1 MFGSI
6 FEWTMKPVKAIFLLL
21 LLPILLP
28 AQDEFAMPVIPAMRQ
43 LHHEYIINSIQKI
56 NQLPAVKDSG
66 YNKKLIW
73 VDETITGIR
82 ASIERNQQL
91 DNNAKYRW
99 LRSVNELLIGFLQ
112 GQQSGQIS
120 FNELEPLIKG
130 YQQAM
135 KLELSDQ
142 SIYPVIENNNLVIG
156 NLLVDNFCLKTN
168 KGIPAAKDLLVWK
181 YCQIYPKQIFN
192 ILSKQPQNIFADT
205 LIIQA
210 AFQDPEK
217 LYNYAAAP
225 NALGQKIQSVNHSLV
240 KIIGQLSLTKTG
252 RMYFPFLDQLY
263 HGKYNLEDITPLLT
277 DESAGKYYKL
287 LVDTR
292 IEYAGRMQ
300 KGDTPMLEKVLT
312 AKLRSKAVE
321 LYINEINA
329 LHELRDLKIRF
340 KVLDNLTATE
350 LYYVAVLGE
359 AEMYTSSFVSGIYPK
374 IFQKMLEPNA
384 DSLLSMVNND
394 FFKKFIRVSAAY
406 NTLDDFLR
414 RMDSASAKKR
424 MESFVDGL
432 EKTTSLEDAV
442 DVADSYSS
450 IYQAPLRQLIV
461 ERVQMNRLK
470 NMQTHNTKGERIY
483 RVLDLLFQSLD
494 SSCHVDLT
502 SDLGID
508 PVYEMS
514 NLRLQDS
521 VGRIVV
527 QQFFYGDKDGT
538 NVFSAFL
545 AGFNNGKWRII
556 QKPEWVE
563 IVAKTG
569 VPITIYANKPLNEKL
584 DLDAQAQANLSI
596 YIADKGLEP
605 SIVIHR
611 GHSYHLRSTIEQLA
625 ASAKLVILGGC
636 GGYQNLNDVLQIC
649 PTAQIISTKQVG
661 TGVINKGLINEI
673 SETLRAGQNL
683 NWPILWNNMTKQL
696 GLKYKETFDD
706 YVPPHKNLGAI
717 FITAF
722 NKSEKVAQKP

>member
-1 MFGSI
+1 MKSI
-6 FEWTMKPVKAIFLLL
+6 KALLIL
-21 LLPILLP
+21 LIVPLLLP
-28 AQDEFAMPVIPAMRQ
+28 AQDELAMPLIPAMRQ
-43 LHHEYIINSIQKI
+43 LHHEYIIGSIQKI

-66 YNKKLIW
+66 YQQTMVW

-82 ASIERNQQL
+82 ARIERNQQL
-91 DNNAKYRW
+91 DDNAKYRW
-99 LRSVNELLIGFLQ
+99 LRSVNELLTGFLQ
-112 GQQSGQIS
+112 FQQAKQIG
-120 FNELEPLIKG
+120 LYQLAPLIKA

-135 KLELSDQ
+135 QLALLEK
-142 SIYPVIENNNLVIG
+142 SIYPVFENNSLVIG
-156 NLLVDNFCLKTN
+156 NILIDNFCLKTN
-168 KGIPAAKDLLVWK
+168 PAIPAAKDLLVWK
-181 YCQIYPKQIFN
+181 YCQIYPDQILN
-192 ILSKQPQNIFADT
+192 LLSKQPENIFADT

-210 AFQDPEK
+210 AFHDPEK
-217 LYNYAAAP
+217 LYNFAAAP
-225 NALGQKIQSVNHSLV
+225 NAFGRKIQSVNHSLV

-263 HGKYNLEDITPLLT
+263 HGKYSLEDITPLLVE
-277 DESAGKYYKL
+277 DSAARYYKL

-300 KGDTPMLEKVLT
+300 KGDTPLLEKVLT
-312 AKLRSKAVE
+312 AKLRSKAFE

-329 LHELRDLKIRF
+329 LHELRDLKLRF
-340 KVLDNLTATE
+340 KVLDPLTAQE
-350 LYYVAVLGE
+350 LYYLAVMGE
-359 AEMYTSSFVSGIYPK
+359 SELYTSSFVSGIYPR

-384 DSLLSMVNND
+384 DTLLSMVNQD

-414 RMDSASAKKR
+414 RMDSSSAKKR

-432 EKTTSLEDAV
+432 ERSASLEDAV

-450 IYQAPLRQLIV
+450 IYQPQLRQLILD
-461 ERVQMNRLK
+461 RVQMNRLK
-470 NMQTHNTKGERIY
+470 NLYAHNKKGERVY
-483 RVLDLLFQSLD
+483 RILDVLFQSLD
-494 SSCHVDLT
+494 SSCHVDLAKE
-502 SDLGID
+502 LGID
-508 PVYEMS
+508 PVYEMA
-514 NLRLQDS
+514 NQRLQDS
-521 VGRIVV
+521 SGRIVM
-527 QQFFYGDKDGT
+527 QQFFYGDKDGM
-538 NVFSAFL
+538 NVFLAFL
-545 AGFNNGKWRII
+545 AGFNNGKWRVI

-563 IVAKTG
+563 LVAKTG
-569 VPITIYANKPLNEKL
+569 VPITIYANRPLNEKL
-584 DLDAQAQANLSI
+584 DLDAKAQASLSA
-596 YIADKGLEP
+596 YLADKNLEP

-625 ASAKLVILGGC
+625 PSSKLVILGGC
-636 GGYQNLNDVLQIC
+636 GGYQNLNDVLDIC

-683 NWPILWNNMTKQL
+683 HWPSLWNNMAKQL

-722 NKSEKVAQKP
+722 NKQ

>member
-82 ASIERNQQL
+82 ASIERNQEL

-350 LYYVAVLGE
+350 LYYIAVLGE

-470 NMQTHNTKGERIY
+470 NMQAHNTKGERIY

-569 VPITIYANKPLNEKL
+569 VPITIYANKPLDEKL

-673 SETLRAGQNL
+673 SETLRTGQNL
-683 NWPILWNNMTKQL
+683 NWPILWKNMTKQL

>member
-1 MFGSI
+1 MKSI
-6 FEWTMKPVKAIFLLL
+6 KALLIL
-21 LLPILLP
+21 LIVPLLLP
-28 AQDEFAMPVIPAMRQ
+28 AQDELAMPLIPAMRQ
-43 LHHEYIINSIQKI
+43 LHHEYIIGSIQKI

-66 YNKKLIW
+66 YQQTMVW

-82 ASIERNQQL
+82 ARIESNQQL
-91 DNNAKYRW
+91 DDNAKYRW
-99 LRSVNELLIGFLQ
+99 LRSVNELLTGFLQ
-112 GQQSGQIS
+112 FQQAKQIG
-120 FNELEPLIKG
+120 LYQLAPLIKA

-135 KLELSDQ
+135 QLALLEK
-142 SIYPVIENNNLVIG
+142 SIYPVFENNSLVIG
-156 NLLVDNFCLKTN
+156 NILIDNFCLKTN
-168 KGIPAAKDLLVWK
+168 PAIPAAKDLLVWK
-181 YCQIYPKQIFN
+181 YCQIYPDQILN
-192 ILSKQPQNIFADT
+192 LLSKQPENIFADT

-210 AFQDPEK
+210 AFHDPEK
-217 LYNYAAAP
+217 LYNFAAAP
-225 NALGQKIQSVNHSLV
+225 NAFGRKIQSVNHSLV

-263 HGKYNLEDITPLLT
+263 HGKYSLEDITPLLVE
-277 DESAGKYYKL
+277 DSAARYYKL

-300 KGDTPMLEKVLT
+300 KGDTPLLEKVLT
-312 AKLRSKAVE
+312 AKLRSKAFE

-329 LHELRDLKIRF
+329 LHELRDLKLRF
-340 KVLDNLTATE
+340 KVLDPLTAQE
-350 LYYVAVLGE
+350 LYYLAVMGE
-359 AEMYTSSFVSGIYPK
+359 SELYTSSFVSGIYPR

-384 DSLLSMVNND
+384 DTLLSMVNQD

-414 RMDSASAKKR
+414 RMDSSSAKKR

-432 EKTTSLEDAV
+432 ERSASLEDAV

-450 IYQAPLRQLIV
+450 IYQPQLRQLILD
-461 ERVQMNRLK
+461 RVQMNRLK
-470 NMQTHNTKGERIY
+470 NLYTLNKKGERVY
-483 RVLDLLFQSLD
+483 RILDVLFQSLD
-494 SSCHVDLT
+494 SSCHVDLAKE
-502 SDLGID
+502 LGID
-508 PVYEMS
+508 PVYEMA
-514 NLRLQDS
+514 NQRLQDS
-521 VGRIVV
+521 SGRIVM
-527 QQFFYGDKDGT
+527 QQFFYGDKDGM
-538 NVFSAFL
+538 NVFLAFL
-545 AGFNNGKWRII
+545 AGFNNGKWRVI

-563 IVAKTG
+563 LVAKTG
-569 VPITIYANKPLNEKL
+569 MPITIYANRPLNEKL
-584 DLDAQAQANLSI
+584 DLDAKAQASLSA
-596 YIADKGLEP
+596 YLADKNLEP

-625 ASAKLVILGGC
+625 PSAKLVILGGC
-636 GGYQNLNDVLQIC
+636 GGYQNLNDVLDIC

-683 NWPILWNNMTKQL
+683 HWPSLWNNMAKQL

-722 NKSEKVAQKP
+722 NKQ

>member
-1 MFGSI
+1 
-6 FEWTMKPVKAIFLLL
+6 MKSSKALLIL
-21 LLPILLP
+21 LIVPLLLP
-28 AQDEFAMPVIPAMRQ
+28 AQDELAMPLIPAMRQ
-43 LHHEYIINSIQKI
+43 LHHEYIIGSIQKI

-66 YNKKLIW
+66 YQQTMVW

-82 ASIERNQQL
+82 ARIERNQQL
-91 DNNAKYRW
+91 DDNAKYRW
-99 LRSVNELLIGFLQ
+99 LRSVNELLTGFLQ
-112 GQQSGQIS
+112 FQQAKQIG
-120 FNELEPLIKG
+120 LYQLAPLIKA

-135 KLELSDQ
+135 QLALLEK
-142 SIYPVIENNNLVIG
+142 SIYPVFENNSLVIG
-156 NLLVDNFCLKTN
+156 NILIDNFCLKTN
-168 KGIPAAKDLLVWK
+168 PAIPAAKDLLVWK
-181 YCQIYPKQIFN
+181 YCQIYPDQILN
-192 ILSKQPQNIFADT
+192 LLSKQPENIFADT

-210 AFQDPEK
+210 AFHDPEK
-217 LYNYAAAP
+217 LYNFAAAP
-225 NALGQKIQSVNHSLV
+225 NAFGRKIQSVNHSLV

-263 HGKYNLEDITPLLT
+263 HGKYSLEDITPLLVE
-277 DESAGKYYKL
+277 DSAARYYKL

-300 KGDTPMLEKVLT
+300 KGDTPLLEKVLT

-329 LHELRDLKIRF
+329 LHELRDLKLRF
-340 KVLDNLTATE
+340 KVLDPLTAQE
-350 LYYVAVLGE
+350 LYYLAVMGE
-359 AEMYTSSFVSGIYPK
+359 SELYTSSFVSGIYPR

-384 DSLLSMVNND
+384 DTLLSMVNQD
-394 FFKKFIRVSAAY
+394 YFKKFIRVSAAY

-414 RMDSASAKKR
+414 RMDSSSAKKR

-432 EKTTSLEDAV
+432 ERSASLEDAV

-450 IYQAPLRQLIV
+450 IYQPQLRQLILD
-461 ERVQMNRLK
+461 RVQMNRLK
-470 NMQTHNTKGERIY
+470 NLYAHNKKGERVY
-483 RVLDLLFQSLD
+483 RILDVLFQSLD
-494 SSCHVDLT
+494 SSCHVDLAKE
-502 SDLGID
+502 LGID
-508 PVYEMS
+508 PVYEMA
-514 NLRLQDS
+514 NQRLQDS
-521 VGRIVV
+521 SGRIVM
-527 QQFFYGDKDGT
+527 QQFFYGDKDGM
-538 NVFSAFL
+538 NVFLAFL
-545 AGFNNGKWRII
+545 AGFNNGKWRVI

-563 IVAKTG
+563 LVAKTG
-569 VPITIYANKPLNEKL
+569 VPITIYANRPLNEKL
-584 DLDAQAQANLSI
+584 DLDAKAQASLSA
-596 YIADKGLEP
+596 YLADKNLEP

-625 ASAKLVILGGC
+625 PSAKLVILGGC
-636 GGYQNLNDVLQIC
+636 GGYQNLNDVLDIC

-683 NWPILWNNMTKQL
+683 HWPSLWNNMAKQL

-722 NKSEKVAQKP
+722 NKQ

>member
-1 MFGSI
+1 MKSI
-6 FEWTMKPVKAIFLLL
+6 KALLIL
-21 LLPILLP
+21 LIVPLLLP
-28 AQDEFAMPVIPAMRQ
+28 AQDELAMPLIPAMRQ
-43 LHHEYIINSIQKI
+43 LHHEYIIGSIQKI

-66 YNKKLIW
+66 YQQTMVW

-82 ASIERNQQL
+82 ARIERNQQL
-91 DNNAKYRW
+91 DDNAKYRW
-99 LRSVNELLIGFLQ
+99 LRSVNELLTGFLQ
-112 GQQSGQIS
+112 FQQAKQIG
-120 FNELEPLIKG
+120 LYQLAPLIKA

-135 KLELSDQ
+135 QLALLEK
-142 SIYPVIENNNLVIG
+142 SIYPVFENNSLVIG
-156 NLLVDNFCLKTN
+156 NILIDNFCLKTN
-168 KGIPAAKDLLVWK
+168 PAIPAAKDLLVWK
-181 YCQIYPKQIFN
+181 YCQIYPDQILN
-192 ILSKQPQNIFADT
+192 LLSKQPENIFADT

-210 AFQDPEK
+210 AFHDPEK
-217 LYNYAAAP
+217 LYNFAAAP
-225 NALGQKIQSVNHSLV
+225 NAFGRKIQSVNHSLV

-263 HGKYNLEDITPLLT
+263 HGKYSLEDITPLLVE
-277 DESAGKYYKL
+277 DSAARYYKL

-300 KGDTPMLEKVLT
+300 KGDTPLLEKVLT

-329 LHELRDLKIRF
+329 LHELRDLKLRF
-340 KVLDNLTATE
+340 KVLDPLTAQE
-350 LYYVAVLGE
+350 LYYLAVMGE
-359 AEMYTSSFVSGIYPK
+359 SELYTSSFVSGIYPR

-384 DSLLSMVNND
+384 DTLLSMVNQD
-394 FFKKFIRVSAAY
+394 YFKKFIRVSAAY

-414 RMDSASAKKR
+414 RMDSSSAKKR

-432 EKTTSLEDAV
+432 ERSASLEDAV

-450 IYQAPLRQLIV
+450 IYQPQLRQLILD
-461 ERVQMNRLK
+461 RVQMNRLK
-470 NMQTHNTKGERIY
+470 NLYAHNKKGERVY
-483 RVLDLLFQSLD
+483 RILDVLFQSLD
-494 SSCHVDLT
+494 SSCHVDLAKE
-502 SDLGID
+502 LGID
-508 PVYEMS
+508 PVYEMA
-514 NLRLQDS
+514 NQRLQDS
-521 VGRIVV
+521 SGRIVM
-527 QQFFYGDKDGT
+527 QQFFYGDKDGM
-538 NVFSAFL
+538 NVFLAFL
-545 AGFNNGKWRII
+545 AGFNNGKWRVI

-563 IVAKTG
+563 LVAKTG
-569 VPITIYANKPLNEKL
+569 VPITIYANRPLNEKL
-584 DLDAQAQANLSI
+584 DLDAKAQANLSA
-596 YIADKGLEP
+596 YLADKNLEP

-625 ASAKLVILGGC
+625 PSSKLVILGGC
-636 GGYQNLNDVLQIC
+636 GGYQNLNDVLDIC

-683 NWPILWNNMTKQL
+683 HWPSLWNNMAKQL

-722 NKSEKVAQKP
+722 NKQ

>member
-1 MFGSI
+1 
-6 FEWTMKPVKAIFLLL
+6 MKPIKAILLL
-21 LLPILLP
+21 LLIPILVP
-28 AQDEFAMPVIPAMRQ
+28 AQDELAMPLIPAMRQ
-43 LHHEYIINSIQKI
+43 LHHEYIIGSIQKMS
-56 NQLPAVKDSG
+56 QLTAVRDSG
-66 YNKKLIW
+66 YQKTMVW
-73 VDETITGIR
+73 VDQTITGLR
-82 ASIERNQQL
+82 VRIERNQQL

-99 LRSVNELLIGFLQ
+99 LRSVNELLTGFLQ

-120 FNELEPLIKG
+120 LKELEPLVKA

-135 KLELSDQ
+135 KLDLADQ
-142 SIYPVIENNNLVIG
+142 SIYPVFENNDLVIG
-156 NLLVDNFCLKTN
+156 NLLIDNFCLKTN
-168 KGIPAAKDLLVWK
+168 QGIPAAKDLLVWK
-181 YCQIYPKQIFN
+181 YCQINPSQILN
-192 ILSKQPQNIFADT
+192 LLSKRPENIFADT

-210 AFQDPEK
+210 AFHDPEK
-217 LYNYAAAP
+217 FYNFAAAP
-225 NALGQKIQSVNHSLV
+225 NALGRKIQSVNHSLV

-263 HGKYNLEDITPLLT
+263 HGKYSLEDITPLLVE
-277 DESAGKYYKL
+277 DSAARYYKL

-292 IEYAGRMQ
+292 IDYAGRMQ
-300 KGDTPMLEKVLT
+300 KGDTPMLEKLLT
-312 AKLRSKAVE
+312 AKLKSKAIE

-329 LHELRDLKIRF
+329 LHDLRDSKVRF
-340 KVLDNLTATE
+340 KSLDKLTATE
-350 LYYVAVLGE
+350 LYYVAVMGE
-359 AEMYTSSFVSGIYPK
+359 AEMYTSSFVSGVYPR

-394 FFKKFIRVSAAY
+394 FFKKFIRVSATY

-414 RMDSASAKKR
+414 RMDAASAKKR

-432 EKTTSLEDAV
+432 EKNASLEDAV

-470 NMQTHNTKGERIY
+470 NIQTHHKKGERIY
-483 RVLDLLFQSLD
+483 RMLDLLFQSLD
-494 SSCHVDLT
+494 SSCHVDL
-502 SDLGID
+502 SKELGID

-514 NLRLQDS
+514 SQRLQDS
-521 VGRIVV
+521 AGRIVV
-527 QQFFYGDKDGT
+527 QQFFYGDKDGM
-538 NVFSAFL
+538 NVFLAFL
-545 AGFNNGKWRII
+545 AGFNNGKWRVI

-569 VPITIYANKPLNEKL
+569 VPITIYANKPLNKKL
-584 DLDAQAQANLSI
+584 DLDAKAQANLSI
-596 YIADKGLEP
+596 YLADKGLEP

-625 ASAKLVILGGC
+625 PSAKLVILGGC
-636 GGYQNLNDVLQIC
+636 GGYQNLHDVLEIC

-683 NWPILWNNMTKQL
+683 NWPSLWNNMAKQL

-706 YVPPHKNLGAI
+706 YMPPHKNLGAI

-722 NKSEKVAQKP
+722 NQPERGVQKP

>member
-1 MFGSI
+1 
-6 FEWTMKPVKAIFLLL
+6 MKPFKAILVLFLI
-21 LLPILLP
+21 PILLP
-28 AQDEFAMPVIPAMRQ
+28 AQDELAMPLIPAMRQ
-43 LHHEYIINSIQKI
+43 LHHEYIIGSIQKI
-56 NQLPAVKDSG
+56 NQLPAVRDSG
-66 YNKKLIW
+66 YQKTMVW

-82 ASIERNQQL
+82 AQIERNQQL
-91 DNNAKYRW
+91 EDNAKYRW
-99 LRSVNELLIGFLQ
+99 LRSVNEVLTGFLQ
-112 GQQSGQIS
+112 YQQSGQIRL
-120 FNELEPLIKG
+120 NQLEPLIKA

-135 KLELSDQ
+135 KLALADQ
-142 SIYPVIENNNLVIG
+142 SIYPVFENNDLVIG
-156 NLLVDNFCLKTN
+156 NILIDNFCLKTN
-168 KGIPAAKDLLVWK
+168 QGIPAAKDLLVWK
-181 YCQIYPKQIFN
+181 YCQIYPDQILN
-192 ILSKQPQNIFADT
+192 TLSKQPQNIFADT
-205 LIIQA
+205 LIVQA

-217 LYNYAAAP
+217 LYNFAAAP
-225 NALGQKIQSVNHSLV
+225 NALGRKIQSVNHVLV

-263 HGKYNLEDITPLLT
+263 HGKFSMEDITPMLV
-277 DESAGKYYKL
+277 DDSASRYYKL

-300 KGDTPMLEKVLT
+300 KGDTPLLEKVLT

-329 LHELRDLKIRF
+329 LHELKDLKIRF
-340 KVLDNLTATE
+340 KVLDKLTAAE
-350 LYYVAVLGE
+350 LYYLAVMGE
-359 AEMYTSSFVSGIYPK
+359 SELYTSSFVSGVYPR

-384 DSLLSMVNND
+384 DTLLSMVNND

-432 EKTTSLEDAV
+432 ELSASLEDAV

-450 IYQAPLRQLIV
+450 IYQPQLRQLILD
-461 ERVQMNRLK
+461 RVQMNRLK
-470 NMQTHNTKGERIY
+470 NWNAQNKKGVRIY
-483 RVLDLLFQSLD
+483 KMLDLLFQSLD
-494 SSCHVDLT
+494 SSCQVDL
-502 SDLGID
+502 SKELGID
-508 PVYEMS
+508 PVYEMA
-514 NLRLQDS
+514 NRLLQDS
-521 VGRIVV
+521 AGRIVI
-527 QQFFYGDKDGT
+527 QQFFYGDKDGM
-538 NVFSAFL
+538 NVFLAFL
-545 AGFNNGKWRII
+545 AGFNNGKWWVI

-569 VPITIYANKPLNEKL
+569 VPITIYANKPLNEQL
-584 DLDAQAQANLSI
+584 DLDAKAQASLSN
-596 YIADKGLEP
+596 YLADKGLEP

-625 ASAKLVILGGC
+625 PSAKLVILGGC

-683 NWPILWNNMTKQL
+683 NWPSLWNNMAKQL
-696 GLKYKETFDD
+696 GPKYKETFDD

-722 NKSEKVAQKP
+722 NHPEKVSK

>member
-1 MFGSI
+1 
-6 FEWTMKPVKAIFLLL
+6 MKLVKAIFLLCF
-21 LLPILLP
+21 LPILLS
-28 AQDEFAMPVIPAMRQ
+28 AQDELAMPVIPAMRQ
-43 LHHEYIINSIQKI
+43 LHHEYIISSIQKI

-66 YNKKLIW
+66 YTQQLVW
-73 VDETITGIR
+73 VDETVTGIR
-82 ASIERNQQL
+82 ASIERDKRL
-91 DNNAKYRW
+91 DDNAKYRW
-99 LRSVNELLIGFLQ
+99 LRSVNELLTAFIQ
-112 GQQSGQIS
+112 AYQVETIS
-120 FNELEPLIKG
+120 LKQLEPLIKA

-135 KLELSDQ
+135 KLDLADQ
-142 SIYPVIENNNLVIG
+142 SIYPVFEHNELVIG
-156 NLLVDNFCLKTN
+156 NILVDNFCLKTN
-168 KGIPAAKDLLVWK
+168 QGIPAAKDLLIWK
-181 YCQIYPKQIFN
+181 YCQINPSQILN
-192 ILSKQPQNIFADT
+192 LLSKQPQNIFADT

-210 AFQDPEK
+210 AFHDPEK
-217 LYNYAAAP
+217 LYNFAAAP
-225 NALGQKIQSVNHSLV
+225 NALGRKIQSVNHSLV

-263 HGKYNLEDITPLLT
+263 HGKYSLEDITPLLVE
-277 DESAGKYYKL
+277 DSAARYYKL

-292 IEYAGRMQ
+292 IDYAGRMQ

-312 AKLRSKAVE
+312 AKLKSKAIE

-329 LHELRDLKIRF
+329 LHELRDLKVRF
-340 KVLDNLTATE
+340 KSLDKLTATE
-350 LYYVAVLGE
+350 LYYLAVMGE
-359 AEMYTSSFVSGIYPK
+359 AEMYTSSFVSGVYPR

-384 DSLLSMVNND
+384 DTLLSMVNND

-414 RMDSASAKKR
+414 RMDSVSAKKR

-461 ERVQMNRLK
+461 ERVQLNRLK
-470 NMQTHNTKGERIY
+470 NMQAHNSKGERIY
-483 RVLDLLFQSLD
+483 KILDLLFQSLD
-494 SSCHVDLT
+494 SSCHVDL
-502 SDLGID
+502 SKELGID
-508 PVYEMS
+508 PVYEMGS
-514 NLRLQDS
+514 QRLQDS
-521 VGRIVV
+521 AGRIVV
-527 QQFFYGDKDGT
+527 QQFFYGDKDGM
-538 NVFSAFL
+538 NVFLAFI
-545 AGFNNGKWRII
+545 AGFNNGKWRVI

-563 IVAKTG
+563 LVAKTG

-584 DLDAQAQANLSI
+584 DLDAKAQANLSA
-596 YIADKGLEP
+596 YLADKGLEP

-625 ASAKLVILGGC
+625 PSAKLVILGGC
-636 GGYQNLNDVLQIC
+636 GGYQNLNDVLDIC

-683 NWPILWNNMTKQL
+683 NWPSLWNNMAKQL

-722 NKSEKVAQKP
+722 NQPEKIGQKP

>member
-1 MFGSI
+1 
-6 FEWTMKPVKAIFLLL
+6 MKLVKALFLLFF
-21 LLPILLP
+21 LPILLS
-28 AQDEFAMPVIPAMRQ
+28 AQDELAMPVIPAMRQ
-43 LHHEYIINSIQKI
+43 LHHEYIIGSIQKI
-56 NQLPAVKDSG
+56 NQLAVVKDSG
-66 YNKKLIW
+66 YQKAMVW
-73 VDETITGIR
+73 VDENVTAIR
-82 ASIERNQQL
+82 AGIERNPSL
-91 DNNAKYRW
+91 DDNAKYRW
-99 LRSVNELLIGFLQ
+99 LRSVNEVLTGFLQ
-112 GQQSGQIS
+112 FQQAGQIS
-120 FNELEPLIKG
+120 MKQLEPLLKA
-130 YQQAM
+130 YQKAM
-135 KLELSDQ
+135 KLSLADQ
-142 SIYPVIENNNLVIG
+142 SIYSVFEENELVIG
-156 NLLVDNFCLKTN
+156 NLLIDNYGLKSN
-168 KGIPAAKDLLVWK
+168 QGISAAKDLLVWK
-181 YCQIYPKQIFN
+181 YCQIYPDQILN
-192 ILSKQPQNIFADT
+192 TLSKQPHNIFADT
-205 LIIQA
+205 LIVQA
-210 AFQDPEK
+210 AFQDPER
-217 LYNYAAAP
+217 LYNFAAAP
-225 NALGQKIQSVNHSLV
+225 NALGRKIQSVNHSLV

-263 HGKYNLEDITPLLT
+263 HGKYSMEDITPILV
-277 DESAGKYYKL
+277 DDSASRYYKL

-300 KGDTPMLEKVLT
+300 KGDTPMLEKVLS

-340 KVLDNLTATE
+340 KVLDKLTAAE
-350 LYYVAVLGE
+350 LYYIAVMGE
-359 AEMYTSSFVSGIYPK
+359 AELYTSSFVSGVYPR

-384 DSLLSMVNND
+384 DTLLSLVNND

-432 EKTTSLEDAV
+432 ERTASLEDAV

-450 IYQAPLRQLIV
+450 IYQPQLRQLILD
-461 ERVQMNRLK
+461 RVQMNRLK
-470 NMQTHNTKGERIY
+470 NLNEHHKRGERIY

-494 SSCHVDLT
+494 SSCHVDLAKE
-502 SDLGID
+502 LGID
-508 PVYEMS
+508 PVYELA
-514 NLRLQDS
+514 NQRLQDS
-521 VGRIVV
+521 SGKIVV
-527 QQFFYGDKDGT
+527 QQFFYGDKDGM
-538 NVFSAFL
+538 NVFLAFL
-545 AGFNNGKWRII
+545 AGFNNGKWRVI

-563 IVAKTG
+563 LVAKTG
-569 VPITIYANKPLNEKL
+569 VPVTIYANKPLNEKL
-584 DLDAQAQANLSI
+584 DLDAKAQANLSN
-596 YIADKGLEP
+596 YLADNGLEP

-625 ASAKLVILGGC
+625 TSAKLVILGGC

-661 TGVINKGLINEI
+661 TGVINKGLINEV

-683 NWPILWNNMTKQL
+683 NWPSLWNNMSKQL

-722 NKSEKVAQKP
+722 QQPEKVSKQP